1 MHYPFWLDLDPTLKN
16 GDGGFVEN
24 AEVRWIKRAFE
35 LALQP
40 DMGENK
46 IADQLH
52 LEGFRSSH
60 PQTKGKKLDGRT
72 IGKWLTNRQ
81 VIGEWQATKPKLD

>member
-1 MHYPFWLDLDPTLKN
+1 MPFWVDLDPKARN
-16 GDGGFVEN
+16 GDGQLVEIN
-24 AEVRWIKRAFE
+24 RQAKWIKRAFE

-52 LEGFRSSH
+52 SEGFRSSH

-72 IGKWLTNRQ
+72 SPNGLNR
-81 VIGEWQATKPKLD
+81 

>member
-1 MHYPFWLDLDPTLKN
+1 MHYAFWLNLDPTLNN
-16 GDGGFVEN
+16 GDGEFVEN

-60 PQTKGKKLDGRT
+60 PQTKAKSWTDAPSASG
-72 IGKWLTNRQ
+72 
-81 VIGEWQATKPKLD
+81 